1 MKHVSLSDGEGPRV
15 IKLLQRVQDTGAFL
29 RMAAIELRRMAEQ
42 SPDIGVELRT
52 VAQKLDLEAEDLA
65 RGGTEWP

>member
-15 IKLLQRVQDTGAFL
+15 IKLLQRVQDTEAFL
-29 RMAAIELRRMAEQ
+29 RMAAIELRRIAER

-52 VAQKLDLEAEDLA
+52 VAQKLEAEAADLA
-65 RGGTEWP
+65 SRDTE